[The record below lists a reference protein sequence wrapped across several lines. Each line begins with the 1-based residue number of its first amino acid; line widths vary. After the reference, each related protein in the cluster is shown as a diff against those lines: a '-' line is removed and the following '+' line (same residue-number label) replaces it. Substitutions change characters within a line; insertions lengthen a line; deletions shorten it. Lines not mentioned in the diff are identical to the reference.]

1 MTESYVSN
9 EKATEGKKTND
20 EQEKST
26 GGQVR
31 RRSLET
37 FAETRKR
44 NLEKNPAISTSS
56 LKKRSCS
63 TGIDVVT
70 YLKEMRS
77 PKERE
82 TELKEKQMENIS
94 KAQQGLTNLL
104 QQEIHHQEE

>member
-31 RRSLET
+31 RRCLET

-44 NLEKNPAISTSS
+44 NLEKKSS
-56 LKKRSCS
+56 
-63 TGIDVVT
+63 
-70 YLKEMRS
+70 Y
-77 PKERE
+77 
-82 TELKEKQMENIS
+82 
-94 KAQQGLTNLL
+94 
-104 QQEIHHQEE
+104 